1 MKKIIPTNVTA
12 DGCACTI
19 VSRYEGR
26 AAYVKGLTSGMKFY
40 PATGVIEVYEEDSD
54 QYGK

>member
-1 MKKIIPTNVTA
+1 MKKLIPTNTTA

-26 AAYVKGLTSGMKFY
+26 AANVKWLTSGMKFY
-40 PATGVIEVYEEDSD
+40 PATGVFRIDRR
-54 QYGK
+54 